1 MQTGL
6 KQAIEGIDLLQGV
19 FITMMPDCLL
29 YDSWMRQE
37 QAWTP
42 EDIASYFGDLI
53 RANREALKSLRAWS
67 SEMQITVE
75 SADLLLVLTELKE
88 DFVVGFVFDRKAPLG
103 MVRLYTKR
111 MLSSIEALLP
121 QFQVEERERSV
132 RIVEFVQRY
141 APEPHTV
148 LLRVSL
154 QTRIPL
160 ENLQQPQG
168 LSAEEVENLELAV
181 CDILGLEQLNL

>member
-29 YDSWMRQE
+29 YDSWVRQE

-160 ENLQQPQG
+160 EDLQQPQG

>member
-6 KQAIEGIDLLQGV
+6 KQAIEGVDFLQGV

-29 YDSWMRQE
+29 YDSWVRQE
-37 QAWTP
+37 ESWTP

-53 RANREALKSLRAWS
+53 RANREALKSLHAWS

-75 SADLLLVLTELKE
+75 SADLLLVLTELKD

-111 MLSSIEALLP
+111 MLSSILALLP
-121 QFQVEERERSV
+121 DFQVEQRARGI

-154 QTRIPL
+154 QTRIAL
-160 ENLQQPQG
+160 DDLQDPQH
-168 LSAEEVENLELAV
+168 LSDEQVEAVEDAV
-181 CDILGLEQLNL
+181 CEILGLDSLNL

>member
-121 QFQVEERERSV
+121 QFQIEERERSV

-160 ENLQQPQG
+160 EDLQQPQG